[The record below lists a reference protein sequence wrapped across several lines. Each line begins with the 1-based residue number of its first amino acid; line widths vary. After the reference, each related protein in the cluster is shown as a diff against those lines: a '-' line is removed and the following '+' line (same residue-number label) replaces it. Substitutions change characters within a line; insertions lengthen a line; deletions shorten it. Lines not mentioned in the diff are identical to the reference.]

1 MIQRTTSR
9 MCRNPIAKHILRDDT
24 FIESM
29 NELRNEREQANP
41 GVVADKEEPT
51 YIYTDFA
58 SRTFIHKIERIIYLV
73 FRTFYVSIWFYF
85 LPFLAMIGS
94 YFVPYFM
101 IQAAK

>member
-1 MIQRTTSR
+1 
-9 MCRNPIAKHILRDDT
+9 MCRNEIKRHILNDDT

-29 NELRNEREQANP
+29 NEL
-41 GVVADKEEPT
+41 GVVADEKKPT
-51 YIYTDFA
+51 YIYADFA
-58 SRTFIHKIERIIYLV
+58 SRTFIHKLMRIIYLV
-73 FRTFYVSIWFYF
+73 FKTFYVSIWFYF